1 MDFEKDAEVVE
12 PITGEKLKRLT
23 GLSQDLL
30 DLRDQKEALEDDLD
44 ELSKKEFKLSSM
56 TIPQYME
63 EIGMKEFKLQN
74 GEKIE
79 IKEMIKVSLNKEN
92 KAMAYKF
99 IEDVGAGD
107 IIKHNIAVS
116 FGKSQD
122 EEAKK
127 ALKLLKKGGFEPSD
141 ELNVHGSTL
150 KAWVG
155 RYMEDDSEDKL
166 PLDLVLFGVY
176 EYSLTKIT
184 QPKKKKGF
192 L

>member
-30 DLRDQKEALEDDLD
+30 DLRAQKEALEEDLD

-63 EIGMKEFKLQN
+63 EIGMKEFTLQN

-79 IKEMIKVSLNKEN
+79 IKDMIKVSLNKDN
-92 KAMAYKF
+92 RAMAYKF

-107 IIKHNIAVS
+107 IIKHNISVS
-116 FGKSQD
+116 FGKAQD
-122 EEAKK
+122 REAVK
-127 ALKLLKKGGFEPSD
+127 ALELLKKGGFEPSD
-141 ELNVHGSTL
+141 ELNVHGGTL
-150 KAWVG
+150 KAWVK
-155 RYMEDDSEDKL
+155 RYMEDDSEDKK
-166 PLDLVLFGVY
+166 PLDMVLFGVY
-176 EYSLTKIT
+176 EYALTKIT
-184 QPKKKKGF
+184 QQKKKGF